1 MQSRVRASTLSAQEW
16 LFFGLTVLGFA
27 LFTIS
32 LGKGVSWDF
41 RNYHW
46 YGPYAFLNGRFGYDV
61 AVAHQATYYNP
72 FLDLPY
78 YWLAT
83 RFPSWIAVGALG
95 AAQGL
100 NVIPLYMMA
109 RSILRG
115 GKKRIMAGAITLIC
129 MTGGLTLSLAGTTYY
144 DNIMSVFVLG
154 GLALLVCNRETLA
167 SATWIKGASIAA
179 AAGLMTGAAMGLKL
193 PEAPFTLGFAAVLIL
208 LPGDAKHRLT
218 RVAAG
223 GVAGVIGVA
232 LTGGYWMM
240 FLDHATGNPLFPY
253 FNQYFHSPLA
263 LAASYRDER
272 FLQHDLLHAV
282 LYPLLFSID
291 WRVAD
296 DLGYA
301 DIRVGTAYVALIATG
316 IMWLMKKR
324 SADPL
329 TDPEGTRGV
338 YAFWVV
344 SYVAWLAVFGIYRYI
359 ITLEMLS
366 PLVTVAAIGQWNLT
380 RRTRLTILGALGAL
394 TLVCTGTSEMARAPL
409 GDPYIQVKIPPIPHP
424 GNTIV
429 LMAGEAPMGYLVPS
443 LPHRIPVMRVDG
455 WLIQPQDGSRL
466 TADTKARV
474 KSFKG
479 DLFLIADQYEIDR
492 ARVAMAEYGLAID
505 WFKCRDIESN
515 MGDNLE
521 FCPLNRKP
529 DAKP

>member
-1 MQSRVRASTLSAQEW
+1 MVSRVRASSISAQEW

-27 LFTIS
+27 LFTIT

-46 YGPYAFLNGRFGYDV
+46 YGPYAFLNGRLGFDV

-72 FLDLPY
+72 LLDIPY

-83 RFPSWIAVGALG
+83 HFHSWVPVGALG

-100 NVIPLYMMA
+100 NVIPLYLMA
-109 RSILRG
+109 RSILRSEE
-115 GKKRIMAGAITLIC
+115 KRITAGVITLVC
-129 MTGGLTLSLAGTTYY
+129 MTGGLSLSLAGTTYY
-144 DNIMSVFVLG
+144 DNILSVLTLS
-154 GLALLVCNRETLA
+154 GLALLVCNRERLA

-179 AAGLMTGAAMGLKL
+179 FGGLMTGAAMGLKL
-193 PEAPFTLGFAAVLIL
+193 PEAPYTLGFAAALIV

-223 GVAGVIGVA
+223 GIAGVIGVA
-232 LTGGYWMM
+232 LTGGYWMV

-272 FLQHDLLHAV
+272 YLQHDVLHAV

-296 DLGYA
+296 DLGYS
-301 DIRVGTAYVALIATG
+301 DIRVGLAYVTLIATG
-316 IMWLMKKR
+316 VMWLMKKR
-324 SADPL
+324 APDPL
-329 TDPEGTRGV
+329 TDPEGARGL
-338 YAFWVV
+338 YAFSVV
-344 SYVAWLAVFGIYRYI
+344 SYLAWLLVFGIYRYI

-366 PLVTVAAIGQWNLT
+366 PLVMVAAIGQWKLT
-380 RRTRLTILGALGAL
+380 ERARLTILGALGAFA
-394 TLVCTGTSEMARAPL
+394 LVCTGTSEMARAPL

-424 GNTIV
+424 DKTII
-429 LMAGEAPMGYLVPS
+429 LMTGETPMGYLVPS
-443 LPHRIPVMRVDG
+443 LPHRIPVLRIDG
-455 WLIQPQDGSRL
+455 WMIQPQDHSRL
-466 TADTKARV
+466 TAETKARV
-474 KSFKG
+474 QAFKG

-492 ARVAMAEYGLAID
+492 ARGAVADYGLAIK
-505 WFKCRDIESN
+505 WLECRNIESN
-515 MGDNLE
+515 MGDSLE
-521 FCPLNRKP
+521 FCPLTEKP

>member
-1 MQSRVRASTLSAQEW
+1 MPSRARASTLLAREW
-16 LFFGLTVLGFA
+16 LFFGLIVLGWA

-46 YGPYAFLNGRFGYDV
+46 YGPYAYLNGRLGFDV

-72 FLDLPY
+72 LLDIPY

-83 RFPSWIAVGALG
+83 HFHSWVAVGALG

-100 NVIPLYMMA
+100 NFIPLYRMA
-109 RSILRG
+109 RSVLRTEE
-115 GKKRIMAGAITLIC
+115 KRIVAGAIALIC

-144 DNIMSVFVLG
+144 DNILSVLALS
-154 GLALLVCNRETLA
+154 GLALLVCNREQLA
-167 SATWIKGASIAA
+167 SASWIKGASIAA
-179 AAGLMTGAAMGLKL
+179 LAGLITGAAMGLKL
-193 PEAPFTLGFAAVLIL
+193 PEAPFALGFAGVLIA
-208 LPGDAKHRLT
+208 LPGSAKHRLT

-223 GVAGVIGVA
+223 GIAGIAGVA
-232 LTGGYWMM
+232 LTGGYWMI

-272 FLQHDLLHAV
+272 FLQHDLLHAI

-296 DLGYA
+296 DLGYT
-301 DIRVGTAYVALIATG
+301 DIRVGIAYVTLIATG

-324 SADPL
+324 SPDPL
-329 TDPEGTRGV
+329 TDPEGARGL
-338 YAFWVV
+338 YTFWVV
-344 SYVAWLAVFGIYRYI
+344 SYVAWLLVFGIYRYI
-359 ITLEMLS
+359 IALEMLS
-366 PLVTVAAIGQWNLT
+366 PLVTVAAIGQWPIT
-380 RRTRLTILGALGAL
+380 RRARLTILGALGVIAL
-394 TLVCTGTSEMARAPL
+394 LFTNTSEMNRAPL
-409 GDPYIQVKIPPIPHP
+409 GDPYIQVKIPAIPHP
-424 GNTIV
+424 DRTIV

-443 LPHRIPVMRVDG
+443 LPHQIPVLRIDG

-466 TADTKARV
+466 TAETKARV
-474 KSFKG
+474 KGFKG
-479 DLFLIADQYEIDR
+479 DLFLIADEYEIDR
-492 ARVAMAEYGLAID
+492 ARVAVLGYGLAIK
-505 WFKCRDIESN
+505 WFECRDIESN
-515 MGDNLE
+515 MGDNLK
-521 FCPLNRKP
+521 FCPLARKP

>member
-1 MQSRVRASTLSAQEW
+1 MPSRVRASSIAAREW

-46 YGPYAFLNGRFGYDV
+46 YGPYAFLNGRFGFDV

-72 FLDLPY
+72 LLDIPY

-83 RFPSWIAVGALG
+83 HFHSWVAVGALG

-109 RSILRG
+109 RSVLRVDE
-115 GKKRIMAGAITLIC
+115 KRIVAAAIALIG
-129 MTGGLTLSLAGTTYY
+129 MTGGLSLSLAGTTYY
-144 DNIMSVFVLG
+144 DNILSALVLS
-154 GLALLVCNRETLA
+154 GLALLVCNRERLA
-167 SATWIKGASIAA
+167 SAPWMKGASIAA
-179 AAGLMTGAAMGLKL
+179 LGGLMTGAAMGLKL
-193 PEAPFTLGFAAVLIL
+193 PEAPFTLGFAAVLIA
-208 LPGDAKHRLT
+208 LPGDARHRLT

-223 GVAGVIGVA
+223 AIAGVIGVA
-232 LTGGYWMM
+232 LTGGYWMV

-263 LAASYRDER
+263 LSASYRDER
-272 FLQHDLLHAV
+272 FLQHDVLHAI

-296 DLGYA
+296 DLGYS

-316 IMWLMKKR
+316 AMWLMKKR
-324 SADPL
+324 SPDPL
-329 TDPEGTRGV
+329 TGGQGARGL
-338 YAFWVV
+338 YAFWAV
-344 SYVAWLAVFGIYRYI
+344 SYLAWLAVFGIYRYI

-366 PLVTVAAIGQWNLT
+366 PLVTVAAIGQWNLS
-380 RRTRLTILGALGAL
+380 RRARMIILGVLGAI
-394 TLVCTGTSEMARAPL
+394 TLACTGTSDMARAPL

-424 GNTIV
+424 DHTIV

-443 LPHRIPVMRVDG
+443 LPHQIPVLRVDG

-466 TADTKARV
+466 TAETKARV
-474 KSFKG
+474 KTFKG

-492 ARVAMAEYGLAID
+492 ARVAMAEYGLAIG

-521 FCPLNRKP
+521 FCPLTRKP
-529 DAKP
+529 DARP

>member
-1 MQSRVRASTLSAQEW
+1 MSSRVRASSISAQEW
-16 LFFGLTVLGFA
+16 LFFGLTVIGFA

-46 YGPYAFLNGRFGYDV
+46 YGPYAFLNGRLGYDV

-72 FLDLPY
+72 LLDIPY

-83 RFPSWIAVGALG
+83 HFHSWVPVGALG

-100 NVIPLYMMA
+100 NVVPLYMMA
-109 RSILRG
+109 RSILRTEEN
-115 GKKRIMAGAITLIC
+115 RIAAGVIALIC
-129 MTGGLTLSLAGTTYY
+129 MTGGLSLSLAGTTYY
-144 DNIMSVFVLG
+144 DNILSVFVLG

-167 SATWIKGASIAA
+167 SASWLKGASIAA
-179 AAGLMTGAAMGLKL
+179 LAGLMTGAAMGLKL

-218 RVAAG
+218 RIAAG
-223 GVAGVIGVA
+223 GIAGVIGVA
-232 LTGGYWMM
+232 LTGGYWMV

-253 FNQYFHSPLA
+253 FNQYFHSPIV
-263 LAASYRDER
+263 LAAAYRDER
-272 FLQHDLLHAV
+272 FLQHDVLHAV

-296 DLGYA
+296 DLGYS
-301 DIRVGTAYVALIATG
+301 DIRVGTAYVALIATA
-316 IMWLMKKR
+316 IMWLAKKR
-324 SADPL
+324 APDPL
-329 TDPEGTRGV
+329 ADPEGARGL

-344 SYVAWLAVFGIYRYI
+344 SYLAWLAVFGIYRYI

-366 PLVTVAAIGQWNLT
+366 PLVTVAAIGQWNLS
-380 RRTRLTILGALGAL
+380 RRARLTILGALGAV

-409 GDPYIQVKIPPIPHP
+409 DNPYIQVKIPPIAHP
-424 GNTIV
+424 DDTMI

-443 LPHRIPVMRVDG
+443 LPRHIPVLRVDG

-466 TADTKARV
+466 TAETKARV
-474 KSFKG
+474 KVFKG
-479 DLFLIADQYEIDR
+479 DLFLIADKYEIDR
-492 ARVAMAEYGLAID
+492 ARVAMAGYGLAIT
-505 WFKCRDIESN
+505 WLECRDIESN
-515 MGDNLE
+515 MGDELQ
-521 FCPLNRKP
+521 FCPLARKP

>member
-1 MQSRVRASTLSAQEW
+1 MPSRVRASTLSAQEW

-46 YGPYAFLNGRFGYDV
+46 YGPYAFLNGRFGFDV

-72 FLDLPY
+72 FLDIPY

-83 RFPSWIAVGALG
+83 HFHSWVAVGALG

-100 NVIPLYMMA
+100 NVVPLYMMA
-109 RSILRG
+109 RSMLRTED
-115 GKKRIMAGAITLIC
+115 KRIVAGVITLIC

-144 DNIMSVFVLG
+144 DNILSVFVLG
-154 GLALLVCNRETLA
+154 GLALLVCNRERLA
-167 SATWIKGASIAA
+167 SASWTKGAAIAA
-179 AAGLMTGAAMGLKL
+179 LAGLMTGAAMGLKL
-193 PEAPFTLGFAAVLIL
+193 PEAPFALGFAGALIA

-223 GVAGVIGVA
+223 GMAGAIGVA
-232 LTGGYWMM
+232 LTGGYWMV

-253 FNQYFHSPLA
+253 FNQFFHSPLA
-263 LAASYRDER
+263 LNASYRDER
-272 FLQHDLLHAV
+272 FLQHDVLHAL

-296 DLGYA
+296 DLGYS
-301 DIRVGTAYVALIATG
+301 DIRVGSAYVALIASG
-316 IMWLMKKR
+316 VLWLMKKR
-324 SADPL
+324 SPDPL
-329 TDPEGTRGV
+329 SDPEGARGL
-338 YAFWVV
+338 YAFWAV
-344 SYVAWLAVFGIYRYI
+344 SYVAWLFVFGIYRYI

-380 RRTRLTILGALGAL
+380 RRARLTILGGLGVLA
-394 TLVCTGTSEMARAPL
+394 LVCTGTSDMARAPL

-424 GNTIV
+424 DHTMI

-443 LPHRIPVMRVDG
+443 LPHRIPVLRIDG
-455 WLIQPQDGSRL
+455 WLIQPQDGTRL
-466 TADTKARV
+466 TAETKARV
-474 KSFKG
+474 KAFTG
-479 DLFLIADQYEIDR
+479 DMFLIADKYEIDR
-492 ARVAMAEYGLAID
+492 ARVALAEYGLAIN
-505 WFKCRDIESN
+505 WFECGDIKTN
-515 MGDNLE
+515 MGGDLQ
-521 FCPLNRKP
+521 FCPLARKP
-529 DAKP
+529 DIEP